1 MKRNQ
6 VDKILINQTKR
17 RNTVFSFACVIIL
30 FVLAAITSFA
40 IYNKENKDL
49 YVKFNENSD
58 VDYEVYIKE
67 NEFFEGNHLEQ
78 NNQYIANLIDYI
90 NANFKYEMELEEDNV
105 EYLYAYRIEA
115 NVDVKEKNTHNSL
128 YNKTE
133 TILAEKEYKSTSS
146 KVTIDEW
153 VKVDFNTY
161 NDLIKK
167 FVTVYNLENTEST
180 LNINLYVTVA
190 GSCEDIKT
198 TEKKESVISLNIPL
212 TTNTVAID
220 ISNDL
225 SNTNN
230 NVLRCEAKSGIL
242 MLFMIVGI
250 ISIVTALILVVIVIR
265 YIAKTRTAETIY
277 EKELK
282 KILNNYGTYIQ
293 MLGNDFYFK
302 DYYMLKVD
310 SFTDMLEIRD
320 TIRQPILMRENNEKN
335 GTYFIIPGDTK
346 LLYIY
351 RLKVS
356 DIEKDIKKKNKKTSS

>member
-17 RNTVFSFACVIIL
+17 RNTVFSFACVIVL

-40 IYNKENKDL
+40 IYNKENQDL
-49 YVKFNENSD
+49 YVRYKETSNI
-58 VDYEVYIKE
+58 DYQVFIKE
-67 NEFFEGNHLEQ
+67 NEFFGENYIDQ

-90 NANFKYEMELEEDNV
+90 DANLKYQIELEEEKI
-105 EYLYAYRIEA
+105 EYLYSYRIEA
-115 NVDVKEKNTHNSL
+115 NVDVKEKSTQNSL

-133 TILAEKEYKSTSS
+133 TILEEQEFKSNTT
-146 KVTIDEW
+146 KLVIDET
-153 VKVDFNTY
+153 VKVDYNKY

-167 FVTVYNLENTEST
+167 FVTVYNLDNTESS
-180 LNINLYVTVA
+180 LNINMYVSII
-190 GSCEDIKT
+190 GSCDDIDNADR
-198 TEKKESVISLNIPL
+198 KEAVVSLNIPL
-212 TTNTVAID
+212 TTNTIAID
-220 ISNDL
+220 K
-225 SNTNN
+225 TNN
-230 NVLRCEAKSGIL
+230 LVNSNNDVLKCEPK
-242 MLFMIVGI
+242 
-250 ISIVTALILVVIVIR
+250 TALLAVFSVIGIASIATAVILLIIVIR
-265 YIAKTRTAETIY
+265 YVIKTRTAETIY

-356 DIEKDIKKKNKKTSS
+356 DIEKKITKKEK